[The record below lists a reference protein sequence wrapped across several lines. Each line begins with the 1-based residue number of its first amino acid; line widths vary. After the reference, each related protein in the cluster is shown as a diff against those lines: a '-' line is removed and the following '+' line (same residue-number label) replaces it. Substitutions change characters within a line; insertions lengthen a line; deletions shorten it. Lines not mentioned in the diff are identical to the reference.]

1 MGCTRNLSRI
11 YSSQLIRLA
20 LWSICLTFLL
30 PNLCI
35 AAVASKFSVSVGEI
49 YTDNVFFSKD
59 KEHDF
64 ITVITPKLS
73 IFYAP
78 QGEPIPT
85 LNFNISPSG
94 QFFARHSEL
103 NNFGDN
109 ISMDGGF
116 TKQFSPRFTLHASDT
131 LSRSGDSRVADI
143 GFGPEGLLNTPTS
156 LPVQG
161 STVSSPSS
169 QNLKDFVTSGDLVT
183 NFFTTQ
189 GTYLYSPTTSINGYY
204 TNEFTKFIDEG
215 GTDYFHTI
223 GVRGVFKWRQ
233 EHNLHA
239 GYAIRIGK
247 SRDGEDSVIHDFDLG
262 DDFFSNFQIR
272 LSPTLTVA
280 ASTGVSLNLGNEGPQ
295 IANNTNITIIKLWE
309 TATLTG
315 GLRKGLTPSF
325 GVAGLS
331 DTTSF
336 FSNFDLRLT
345 EKLSANSGVDFSF
358 YDTDDVNFK
367 TFQAKLGFQYLIT
380 SWLSSHLGYNFRWV
394 DRGSAPSD
402 VTLLDKGIVR
412 GNTLFAALAVQFDL
426 WPNIGLGRSLSS
438 PVLSPVIR
446 TPFPIGPSPG
456 APAIP

>member
-1 MGCTRNLSRI
+1 
-11 YSSQLIRLA
+11 
-20 LWSICLTFLL
+20 
-30 PNLCI
+30 
-35 AAVASKFSVSVGEI
+35 
-49 YTDNVFFSKD
+49 
-59 KEHDF
+59 
-64 ITVITPKLS
+64 
-73 IFYAP
+73 
-78 QGEPIPT
+78 
-85 LNFNISPSG
+85 
-94 QFFARHSEL
+94 
-103 NNFGDN
+103 
-109 ISMDGGF
+109 
-116 TKQFSPRFTLHASDT
+116 
-131 LSRSGDSRVADI
+131 
-143 GFGPEGLLNTPTS
+143 
-156 LPVQG
+156 
-161 STVSSPSS
+161 
-169 QNLKDFVTSGDLVT
+169 LKDFVTSGDLVT

-204 TNEFTKFIDEG
+204 TNEFTKFIDKG
-215 GTDYFHTI
+215 GTDYVHMI
-223 GVRGVFKWRQ
+223 GVRGVHKWRQ
-233 EHNLHA
+233 EHNLHT

-336 FSNFDLRLT
+336 FSNFNIRLT
-345 EKLSANSGVDFSF
+345 EKLSADSGLDFSL
-358 YDTDDVNFK
+358 YDTEDVNFK

-394 DRGSAPSD
+394 DRGSGPSD
-402 VTLLDKGIVR
+402 ITLLDKGIIR

-446 TPFPIGPSPG
+446 TPFPISPSPG